1 MFAPP
6 AVTVTAP
13 EVEIV
18 PAKVDA
24 VPAAVLVI
32 SEKAGTA
39 PTVGADVGI
48 VSPAWNE
55 LLKLNA
61 DPFVA

>member
-1 MFAPP
+1 VFAPP
-6 AVTVTAP
+6 AVTVIAP
-13 EVEIV
+13 AVEIV
-18 PAKVDA
+18 PARSPA

-39 PTVGADVGI
+39 PTVGAEVGI